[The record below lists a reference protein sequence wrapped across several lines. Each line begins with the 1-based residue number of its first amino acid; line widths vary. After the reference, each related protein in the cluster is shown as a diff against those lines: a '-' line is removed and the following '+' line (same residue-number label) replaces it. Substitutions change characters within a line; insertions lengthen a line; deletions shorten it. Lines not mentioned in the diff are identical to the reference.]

1 MKFVALGL
9 TALLII
15 TPLIVGGC
23 GDDSRTLAGPSPK
36 PAHEYEIV
44 LNALVSD
51 SLGGHSFVMM
61 VFEPDSTGVKQT
73 IPFNTSLAA
82 MTTTRDGSRMFVSKT
97 YPKPYEVWSSSWPPT
112 DTLASHAGLAAG
124 QLALSSNEQYLL
136 AGSGHAVLYALPGLN
151 PVYIDSAS
159 ADGGAF
165 LPGRTA
171 FCYYRFMNDTL
182 ITVDYGT
189 APMTVHKQ
197 TLRGADDKP
206 LAIQAFCPSAGGDSL
221 IIATENTETN
231 VKYMMVVSTDD
242 LAIIDQVTIAPSFR
256 QMVPVADPGGRYT
269 YWMAK
274 GSTWPAPT
282 PGAIYR
288 YDIQTKELTSIL
300 DDSNG
305 GPYLPEEMLVTPDG
319 KYLYVTSVLYLYRMH
334 LLDGQTELVDSI
346 GASDHQNF
354 AVTVRTTK

>member
-1 MKFVALGL
+1 MRFVTTGGVLLLLIALFVA
-9 TALLII
+9 
-15 TPLIVGGC
+15 GGC
-23 GDDSRTLAGPSPK
+23 GDDPVSPGGSSPK

-44 LNALVSD
+44 LNALVTD

-61 VFEPDSTGVKQT
+61 VFDPDSTGVKQT

-82 MTTTRDGSRMFVSKT
+82 MTTTKDGSRMFVSKT

-124 QLALSSNEQYLL
+124 QLALSADEQYLL
-136 AGSGHAVLYALPGLN
+136 ASSGHAVLYALPGLV

-159 ADGGAF
+159 ADCGAF

-171 FCYYRFMNDTL
+171 FCYHRFMNDTV
-182 ITVDYGT
+182 IVVDYGT
-189 APMTVHKQ
+189 APMTVHQ
-197 TLRGADDKP
+197 QSLRGAGDEP
-206 LAIQAFCPSAGGDSL
+206 LAIQALCPSAGGDRL
-221 IIATENTETN
+221 IIAAEDTQSNI
-231 VKYMMVVSTDD
+231 KYMMVVSTDN

-256 QMVPVADPGGRYT
+256 QMVPVADSGGRYT

-319 KYLYVTSVLYLYRMH
+319 EYLYVTSVLYLYRMR
-334 LLDGQTELVDSI
+334 LSDGQTELVDSI
-346 GASDHQNF
+346 GVSDHQNF
-354 AVTVRTTK
+354 AVTVRTTN